1 MIGFSIRGH
10 RPGPFFTFM
19 KKVVYFLWVLCYN
32 NHVSNNMTPQTKMQL
47 EARKSLIASIAQ
59 RHAADRK
66 LIKSFEVE
74 DSTKVSSDYDNLVQ
88 DEFARVRKAS
98 TFNPISL

>member
-1 MIGFSIRGH
+1 MYIW
-10 RPGPFFTFM
+10 
-19 KKVVYFLWVLCYN
+19 LVLGYTSL
-32 NHVSNNMTPQTKMQL
+32 VSNNMTPHTKMQL
-47 EARKSLIASIAQ
+47 EARKSLIAKIAQ
-59 RHAADRK
+59 RHAAERE

-74 DSTKVSSDYDNLVQ
+74 DNTKVSSDYDNLVQ